1 MCYWHWISFVNGF
14 IIKTTSGAS
23 QDITDYG
30 IGKNTKFNS
39 KIQKLLIKLCLTD
52 TEKL

>member
-1 MCYWHWISFVNGF
+1 VLLALYSFVNGF

-30 IGKNTKFNS
+30 VGKY
-39 KIQKLLIKLCLTD
+39 KI
-52 TEKL
+52 

>member
-30 IGKNTKFNS
+30 IGKNTNLIAKYKKVID
-39 KIQKLLIKLCLTD
+39 KIMSD
-52 TEKL
+52 RY